1 MKVKLFAMSVDND
14 KKAKKQRIK
23 TDQWYEYTG
32 TVEYYTNGLWDK
44 FKDIVNQWPYV
55 PDASYGEVHTV
66 SATIK
71 IQPYKKNPKVYNILF
86 EGYGIGINLD

>member
-1 MKVKLFAMSVDND
+1 MV
-14 KKAKKQRIK
+14 RI
-23 TDQWYEYTG
+23 YRYSR
-32 TVEYYTNGLWDK
+32 LWDK